1 MRKVRLAQKGDMIRQ
16 REIWKLC
23 FGDSDYYIDFYY
35 AHRYKEAETMLLLEG
50 GEIVSMLT
58 MMPVWIRAAHKQSF
72 PAAMLYAVAT
82 HPQYQHRGFS
92 TQLINFTHQYLKMRE
107 NAFTVLVP
115 SERGLFD
122 FYRGQGYQ
130 DGFYIKETVLNREQ
144 IEALSTCD
152 FPSCRAALLNPAAYN
167 QRRNEQLD
175 GRLHVAYSNE
185 DISYQAQLSQ
195 ASGAGLFSIEIDRV
209 QGCAAVERG
218 HADEVFIK
226 ELLIQEELLPAAL
239 QQIAQLFPASKYV
252 LRTPAF
258 AGRQLEGTLRPFGMI
273 RIISEADLGLTVT
286 DLGYLGLAF
295 D

>member
-1 MRKVRLAQKGDMIRQ
+1 MREIRLAQKGDMIQQ

-23 FGDSDYYIDFYY
+23 FRDSDTYIDFYY
-35 AHRYKEAETMLLLEG
+35 THRYKEAETMLLLQDG
-50 GEIVSMLT
+50 KIFSMLT
-58 MMPVWIRAAHKQSF
+58 MMPVRIRDTHKQSF

-82 HPQYQHRGFS
+82 HPQYQRKGFS
-92 TQLINFTHQYLKMRE
+92 TQLINFTHQYLKMKE
-107 NAFTVLVP
+107 NTFTVLVP
-115 SERGLFD
+115 SEQGLFD

-130 DGFYIKETVLNREQ
+130 DGFYLKEAVFSREQ
-144 IEALSTCD
+144 IEALSTRD
-152 FPSCRAALLNPAAYN
+152 FRSCRVGQLNPAAYN
-167 QRRNEQLD
+167 QRRNEHLK
-175 GRLHVAYSNE
+175 GRLHVTYSNE
-185 DISYQAQLSQ
+185 DVAYQAQLSQ

-239 QQIAQLFPASKYV
+239 QQIVQLFPASKYA

-258 AGRQLEGTLRPFGMI
+258 AGRQLEGTVRPFGMI
-273 RIISEADLGLTVT
+273 RMIQQTDLGLTAT
-286 DLGYLGLAF
+286 GLGYLGLAF

>member
-1 MRKVRLAQKGDMIRQ
+1 VREVRLAQKGDMIRQ
-16 REIWKLC
+16 REIWKRC

-35 AHRYKEAETMLLLEG
+35 AHRYKEAETMLLLED
-50 GEIVSMLT
+50 GEIFSMLT
-58 MMPVWIRAAHKQSF
+58 MMPVWIRAADRQSF

-92 TQLINFTHQYLKMRE
+92 TQLINFTHQYLKMRG

-122 FYRGQGYQ
+122 FYRSQGYQ
-130 DGFYIKETVLNREQ
+130 DGFYIREAVFTREQ
-144 IEALSTCD
+144 IEALRACD
-152 FPSCRAALLNPAAYN
+152 FRSCRAAQLNPAAYN
-167 QRRNEQLD
+167 QRRNEHLN
-175 GRLHVAYSNE
+175 GKMHVAYSNE
-185 DISYQAQLSQ
+185 DVVYQAQLSQ
-195 ASGAGLFSIEIDRV
+195 ASGAGLFSIEIDRM

-226 ELLIQEELLPAAL
+226 ELLMQDELLPVAL
-239 QQIAQLFPASKYV
+239 QQIVHLFPASKYV

-258 AGRQLEGTLRPFGMI
+258 AGQQLEGIQHPFGMI
-273 RIISEADLGLTVT
+273 RSISETDLGLEAT
-286 DLGYLGLAF
+286 DPGYLGLAF